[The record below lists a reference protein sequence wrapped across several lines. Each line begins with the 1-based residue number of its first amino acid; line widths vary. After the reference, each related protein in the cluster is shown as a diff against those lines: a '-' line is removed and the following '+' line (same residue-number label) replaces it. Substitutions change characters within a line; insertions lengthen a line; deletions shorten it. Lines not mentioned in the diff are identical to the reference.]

1 MDNENLIEFTS
12 GMAESASKAGRGLET
27 GEAVRRGDYG
37 DRKYEIDRA
46 ATEALIQYF
55 ENESENYG
63 FSVALKPE
71 DAEWSDGWMLS
82 DGTTI
87 PGSDLEEVD
96 YGLVIDPVEGTKNQ
110 TNRDRYTAIAVIDPE
125 NPTLES
131 VEASTVYR
139 WDDTLFFSDGTN
151 SYRSDGV
158 GNLTDSRRL
167 ITPEMDEVGY
177 LTKITGQRMGQ
188 HSRDIAEFEN
198 RLIDEFDLDHEDMPS
213 GKGDG
218 TTAGDI
224 LAVVEDNGIAV
235 DLRAIRGFDR
245 APYPYDFAPAAKIL
259 RDSGGQLYNE
269 NLEEIETDLSDSGET
284 TSFLAIPP
292 GEASERIE
300 EVFSKLVDNAK
311 SDSRT
316 S

>member
-1 MDNENLIEFTS
+1 MNNENLVEFIC
-12 GMAESASKAGRGLET
+12 GMAESGSKAARNLGT
-27 GEAVRRGDYG
+27 GEPVSQGDYG
-37 DRKYEIDRA
+37 DRKYEIDAA
-46 ATEALIQYF
+46 ATEALIKYF
-55 ENESENYG
+55 EEESDRYD

-71 DAEWSDGWMLS
+71 DAEWDEGWKLS

-87 PGSDLEEVD
+87 PGSDLEQVD

-110 TNRDRYTAIAVIDPE
+110 TNRDRYTAIAAINPE
-125 NPTLES
+125 DPTLDG
-131 VEASTVYR
+131 VEASSIHR

-151 SYRSDGV
+151 AYKSNNGEALNNPNPLRV
-158 GNLTDSRRL
+158 
-167 ITPEMDEVGY
+167 PEMDEVGY

-188 HSRDIAEFEN
+188 HSKDIAEFEN
-198 RLIDEFDLDHEDMPS
+198 RLIEEFNLNHQDMPS

-259 RDSGGQLYNE
+259 RDSGGKLYNPD
-269 NLEEIETDLSDSGET
+269 LEQVDTDLSDSGEP
-284 TSFLAIPP
+284 TSFLATPP
-292 GEASERIE
+292 GKATENIE
-300 EVFSKLVDNAK
+300 KVFSNLVEDIK
-311 SDSRT
+311 T
-316 S
+316 EQ